1 MKKICIIA
9 TALVFTVCNTKLI
22 AQIQTPILNQ
32 QIIAENGQPMLLGH
46 CSISAYKNEPY
57 ANWFIPNFDNYTVDS
72 ATIEQIRPLLKKKKM
87 DLFMGTW
94 CGDSK
99 HEVPRIIKI
108 LLAAGMDTAHLS
120 IIAVGN
126 GADMYK
132 KSPQGEEMGLNI
144 RRVPTLIVYD
154 KKKEM
159 GRFIEYPVVSI
170 EKDLLRILQKDGY
183 IPNYA
188 NLKE

>member
-9 TALVFTVCNTKLI
+9 AVLLLTAGNTNLI

-32 QIIAENGQPMLLGH
+32 QIITENGQAMLLGH
-46 CSISAYKNEPY
+46 CSISAFRSEAF

-108 LLAAGMDTAHLS
+108 LMAAGMDTAHLS

-126 GADMYK
+126 GAYMYK
-132 KSPQGEEMGLNI
+132 KSPQGEETGLNI
-144 RRVPTLIVYD
+144 RRVPTLIVYE
-154 KKKEM
+154 KNKEM

-188 NLKE
+188 NLKD